1 MASLNNMRE
10 IALDDCWNR
19 IGVHGDRSCAELA
32 GHIHCR
38 NCPVFSAAAR
48 TLLDAPAPAGFRRS
62 ATEHFTRPAQAERGH
77 AVASDTQSVVV
88 FRVHTEWYAIRT
100 AICLEIADLR
110 PIHSLPHRR
119 DGAVLGVANVRGGLL
134 VCISLAVILG
144 AAARPEAAAAQS
156 RRRAAVPRLLV
167 ARATAGAVVF
177 PVDEVQGM
185 ERFHAKD
192 LKGVPATLAQA
203 QVAYTRA
210 LMPMGDRM
218 VGLLDEQLLFHTV
231 ERALA

>member
-1 MASLNNMRE
+1 MPQTALN
-10 IALDDCWNR
+10 DCWNR
-19 IGVHGDRSCAELA
+19 IGVHGDQSCAELA

-48 TLLDAPAPAGFRRS
+48 SLLDAPAPAGFRRT

-77 AVASDTQSVVV
+77 AVTADTQSVVV
-88 FRVHTEWYAIRT
+88 FRLHAEWYAIR
-100 AICLEIADLR
+100 AAVCVEIADLR

-119 DGAVLGVANVRGGLL
+119 DGVVLGVTNVRGGLL

-144 AAARPEAAAAQS
+144 STARPEAAAATS
-156 RRRAAVPRLLV
+156 GRRAAVPRLLV

-185 ERFHAKD
+185 ERFRTQD
-192 LKGVPATLAQA
+192 LKDVPATLAQA
-203 QVAYTRA
+203 QAAYTRA
-210 LMPMGDRM
+210 LVPLGDRM
-218 VGLLDEQLLFHTV
+218 VGLLDEQLLFYTV

>member
-1 MASLNNMRE
+1 MPQT
-10 IALDDCWNR
+10 ALDDCWNR
-19 IGVHGDRSCAELA
+19 IGVHGDQSCAELA

-48 TLLDAPAPAGFRRS
+48 TLLDAPAPAGFRRT
-62 ATEHFTRPAQAERGH
+62 ATEHFARPAQAERGH
-77 AVASDTQSVVV
+77 AVTADTQSVVV
-88 FRVHTEWYAIRT
+88 FRLHAEWYAIR
-100 AICLEIADLR
+100 AAVCVEIADLR

-119 DGAVLGVANVRGGLL
+119 DGVVLGVTNVRGGLL

-144 AAARPEAAAAQS
+144 SAARPEAAAAPS
-156 RRRAAVPRLLV
+156 GRRAAVPRLLV

-185 ERFHAKD
+185 ERFRTQD
-192 LKGVPATLAQA
+192 LKDVPATLAQA
-203 QVAYTRA
+203 QAAYTRA
-210 LMPMGDRM
+210 LVPLGDRM
-218 VGLLDEQLLFHTV
+218 VGLLDEQLLFYTV

>member
-1 MASLNNMRE
+1 MPQT
-10 IALDDCWNR
+10 ALDDCWNR

-48 TLLDAPAPAGFRRS
+48 SLLDAPAPAGFRRT

-77 AVASDTQSVVV
+77 AVTADTQSVVV
-88 FRVHTEWYAIRT
+88 FRLHAEWYAIR
-100 AICLEIADLR
+100 AAVCVEIADLR

-119 DGAVLGVANVRGGLL
+119 DGVVLGVTNVRGGLL

-144 AAARPEAAAAQS
+144 STARPEAAAATS
-156 RRRAAVPRLLV
+156 GRRAAVPRLLV

-185 ERFHAKD
+185 ERFRTQD
-192 LKGVPATLAQA
+192 LKDVPATLTQAQA
-203 QVAYTRA
+203 AYTRA
-210 LMPMGDRM
+210 LVPLGDRM
-218 VGLLDEQLLFHTV
+218 VGLLDEQLLFYTV